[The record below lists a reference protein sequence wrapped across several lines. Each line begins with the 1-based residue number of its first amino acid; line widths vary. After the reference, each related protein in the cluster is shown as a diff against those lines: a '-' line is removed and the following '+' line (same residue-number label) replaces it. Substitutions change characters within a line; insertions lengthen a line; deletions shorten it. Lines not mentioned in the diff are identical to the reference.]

1 MSVLRRYE
9 VEGLIVDVWRDD
21 RFGYVRCRS
30 PRHHGPELVPM
41 VLPLRLYLALVRE
54 LESAEERV

>member
-30 PRHHGPELVPM
+30 PRHRGPELVPM
-41 VLPLRLYLALVRE
+41 VLPLRLYLALVKE
-54 LESAEERV
+54 LECIDEKS